1 MKIKNVISI
10 ILISLIMIFSSTYVY
25 AAPDGTTEFYTE
37 DAEKEKQE
45 KKDTDINLENA
56 ISGADKFL
64 KKGKEQV
71 AEGEIQKASNSLV
84 NIFMAA
90 GIIIAV
96 VYIGILGIKYMFGA
110 VEEKAE
116 IKETLIPFIVGC
128 VVVFGAFT
136 IWKLIIVIGS
146 NI

>member
-10 ILISLIMIFSSTYVY
+10 ILISLMIVFSSTYVY
-25 AAPDGTTEFYTE
+25 ATPGEIVQSTIKLADKDTK
-37 DAEKEKQE
+37 KE
-45 KKDTDINLENA
+45 DTDINLENA

-64 KKGKEQV
+64 KKGEEQV
-71 AEGEIQKASNSLV
+71 DESEIQQASNSLV

-90 GIIIAV
+90 GMIIAV
-96 VYIGILGIKYMFGA
+96 VYVGILGIKYMFGA

-136 IWKLIIVIGS
+136 IWKLIILIGS